1 MKRPHLVLAIAL
13 LPVAA
18 SAGPEERAIP
28 ALAAGQ
34 ESDGRALIDENCLYC
49 HDDSYIRS
57 LNLPR
62 EEWEGVLDM
71 MIGMGMPPLES
82 EVQERSW
89 TTSRKSTA
97 PGEFPITRRRDVSG
111 RANGGPP
118 LGVSALPAKP
128 PVLAG
133 ALAPSA
139 GVPSRSAAFFP
150 DGDPEGGKTQ
160 PGARGR

>member
-1 MKRPHLVLAIAL
+1 MRRPILACAIVL

-18 SAGPEERAIP
+18 FAGPKERGVP

-71 MIGMGMPPLES
+71 MIGMGMPPLDP
-82 EVQERSW
+82 EVQEQILDYLEEEHGPRES
-89 TTSRKSTA
+89 SPS
-97 PGEFPITRRRDVSG
+97 PG
-111 RANGGPP
+111 
-118 LGVSALPAKP
+118 
-128 PVLAG
+128 AG
-133 ALAPSA
+133 ASA
-139 GVPSRSAAFFP
+139 DAGPEDLPWAFP
-150 DGDPEGGKTQ
+150 RYRPNPLSWRE
-160 PGARGR
+160 R